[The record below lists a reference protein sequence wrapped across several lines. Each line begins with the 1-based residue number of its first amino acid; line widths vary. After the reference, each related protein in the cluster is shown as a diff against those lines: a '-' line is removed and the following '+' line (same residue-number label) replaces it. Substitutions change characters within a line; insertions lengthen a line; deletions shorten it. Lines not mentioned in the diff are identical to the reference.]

1 MGYTHY
7 WHQRCDIGKDAWGTI
22 VEDVAV
28 ILAFIEH
35 EQGVPLASWIGAG
48 GSRPLLNAREIAFNG
63 LGDDQHESLV
73 IQPART
79 DSSSWF
85 CKTARKP
92 YDLAVTAVLSYLS
105 SVAETHYVTS
115 DGHGA
120 EWLAGVEAVRQ
131 ALPQY
136 GNTVDIPRG
145 VMENDR
151 WVGPW
156 IHNRSTRY
164 QFRFCID
171 GKAYI
176 IRAKDGLAY
185 VFPNHKDAAAWAL
198 PHNDL
203 LNPMGSFT
211 KQRWTNIASGQTR
224 LFKAKFEQGQM
235 FQPERMGRPPLYVRP
250 DEFPRLPHQP
260 YYLADVLKLAA

>member
-7 WHQRCDIGKDAWGTI
+7 WHQRGDFSAVRWAEVTDDIRTI
-22 VEDVAV
+22 LTFV
-28 ILAFIEH
+28 EH
-35 EQGVPLASWIGAG
+35 EQGIPLANGASDG
-48 GSRPLLNAREIAFNG
+48 GTHPEFAATYIAFNG
-63 LGDDQHESLV
+63 LGDDGHETLA
-73 IQPART
+73 IDRTRT
-79 DSSSWF
+79 DGGSWI

-92 YDLAVTAVLSYLS
+92 YDLAVTAVLAYLS